1 MPLTSLPLTGYE
13 LNLYEYLRSRPGE
26 VCSFDDLLQY
36 VWGTKP
42 DLAQADLDK
51 VKGRMRTTMSRLH
64 AKLKSTTREDIV
76 DVRGLGY
83 RLIAPPSL

>member
-1 MPLTSLPLTGYE
+1 MGNETGSAE
-13 LNLYEYLRSRPGE
+13 
-26 VCSFDDLLQY
+26 
-36 VWGTKP
+36 
-42 DLAQADLDK
+42 ADLDK
-51 VKGRMRTTMSRLH
+51 VKGRMRTTMSRLR